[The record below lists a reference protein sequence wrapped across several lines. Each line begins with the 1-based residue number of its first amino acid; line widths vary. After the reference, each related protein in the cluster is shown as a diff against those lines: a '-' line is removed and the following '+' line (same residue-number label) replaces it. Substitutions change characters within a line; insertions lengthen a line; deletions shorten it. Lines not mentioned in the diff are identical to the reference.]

1 VRDIIALGNTKEHL
15 YHLDA
20 WTYARKPESAVLV
33 RQVTSNPTIRLL
45 TRYEGQQTP
54 NFRVRAAPRVLEAWG
69 EDCSPCAGEDFVQ
82 AHGSLKHSG
91 ILAVVRG
98 EL

>member
-1 VRDIIALGNTKEHL
+1 MRDIIALGNTKEHV
-15 YHLDA
+15 YHLDVCA
-20 WTYARKPESAVLV
+20 QTGKCSTGTPGYEQSDYPSAY
-33 RQVTSNPTIRLL
+33 
-45 TRYEGQQTP
+45 RYEGQQTP

-69 EDCSPCAGEDFVQ
+69 EDCSPCTGEDFVQ

-91 ILAVVRG
+91 ILAAVRG